1 MYSKS
6 SLPSNL
12 SQKCT
17 KIAWR
22 PGRARTSWVLKSA
35 WLEPFSHSGRPGKE
49 QSIIALAA
57 VLDDLPLVE
66 ENRKG
71 RAEIGR
77 GKS

>member
-1 MYSKS
+1 VTD
-6 SLPSNL
+6 
-12 SQKCT
+12 Q
-17 KIAWR
+17 
-22 PGRARTSWVLKSA
+22 GRNY
-35 WLEPFSHSGRPGKE
+35 
-49 QSIIALAA
+49 IIAFAA